1 MLGLNKT
8 KKNVVKLIGGNW
20 KRKNIFFHDS
30 EGLRPT
36 LGRVRE
42 TLFNWLNQDL
52 TNKACLDLF
61 AGTGALGFEALSRNA
76 SYCIFVEKNK
86 ESFTELTKNK
96 ESLNAD
102 KALILHCP
110 ANIFLKSNTKKFDVI
125 FFDPPFMSKDDYELL
140 DSLAFHLKPN
150 GHIYMESDSKYSSE
164 ILKIIKSSVA
174 GKVYFYLLSKS

>member
-1 MLGLNKT
+1 LLGLNKT
-8 KKNVVKLIGGNW
+8 KKNVVKLIGGYW

-76 SYCIFVEKNK
+76 SSCIFVEKNK
-86 ESFTELTKNK
+86 ENFTELLKNK
-96 ESLNAD
+96 DTLNAD
-102 KALILHCP
+102 KALIFHCP
-110 ANIFLKSNTKKFDVI
+110 ANIFLKNNTKKFDVI
-125 FFDPPFMSKDDYELL
+125 FFDPPFISKDDYELL
-140 DSLAFHLKPN
+140 DSLVFHLKPK
-150 GHIYMESDSKYSSE
+150 GLIYVESDSKYASE
-164 ILKIIKSSVA
+164 ILKIVKSSMA
-174 GKVYFYLLSKS
+174 GKVYFYLLSKN